1 MSLKEEFEE
10 YSKSNCKNC
19 KLECTGIRKSLD
31 GVRCYEKEGKDKS

>member
-31 GVRCYEKEGKDKS
+31 GVRWYEKEGKDKS